1 MSPAD
6 KLSPQTT
13 PYDLLGGRDAVVAL
27 AKAFY
32 DAMEREEAELTGLHR
47 RSESGGVHDEVRS
60 RFTLFLIGWLGGP
73 QEYIEQNGHPRLRM
87 RHAHVP
93 VDERMR
99 DAWLRAMGRAL
110 DERGVT
116 GDLRA
121 FLERR
126 FAEVADFMRNVE

>member
-1 MSPAD
+1 MVE
-6 KLSPQTT
+6 LGPQTT
-13 PYDLLGGRDAVVAL
+13 PYELLGGRDAVVAL

-47 RSESGGVHDEVRS
+47 RSDTGGIHEDVRA

-73 QEYIEQNGHPRLRM
+73 QDYVEQNGHPRLRM
-87 RHAHVP
+87 RHARVP

-99 DAWLRAMGRAL
+99 DAWIRSMKRAL
-110 DERGVT
+110 DERGVE
-116 GDLRA
+116 GELRA

-126 FAEVADFMRNVE
+126 FFEVADFMRNVP